1 MVVWYYHEYS
11 MNEWVDRFVVSD
23 EVEER
28 LIHMIDTAK
37 ELSPYSKEYVK
48 QQINQT
54 LIKKKQRYI
63 MYSLNSCKNDFDE
76 LSNKANDFHEGS
88 RYANAAAKVQDI
100 INYLNC
106 EK

>member
-1 MVVWYYHEYS
+1 MAVWYYHEYS
-11 MNEWVDRFVVSD
+11 MNGWVDKFVVSD

-37 ELSPYSKEYVK
+37 ELSPCSKEYVK

-63 MYSLNSCKNDFDE
+63 MQSQF
-76 LSNKANDFHEGS
+76 
-88 RYANAAAKVQDI
+88 VQKR
-100 INYLNC
+100 L
-106 EK
+106 